1 LYGTTLRYWAT
12 LGGTVTTM
20 AAHEARDAPSALDDS
35 KEDTVR
41 FGGVLGGE
49 KNGAR
54 KNKNGG
60 DTARERA
67 RRCRILGDPKTAK
80 DYVYN
85 ATDVYTFDYMQSVIL
100 FDEYA
105 LDLWGIARL
114 PLERHVNGQPLGIM
128 AKHRDGRYV
137 YSFEIMHEC
146 LLAKNDQAPP
156 GWRVESRE
164 AAAS

>member
-1 LYGTTLRYWAT
+1 
-12 LGGTVTTM
+12 M
-20 AAHEARDAPSALDDS
+20 EDS

-49 KNGAR
+49 GKNENKNG
-54 KNKNGG
+54 NGG
-60 DTARERA
+60 DTARARA

-80 DYVYN
+80 EYVYN

-105 LDLWGIARL
+105 LDLWGIAKL

-128 AKHRDGRYV
+128 RSTGTGGTCTLSRSCTSVCSRRTTKPRRDG
-137 YSFEIMHEC
+137 E
-146 LLAKNDQAPP
+146 
-156 GWRVESRE
+156 
-164 AAAS
+164 